1 DLVAYARKS
10 LEDRGVEFRLDAK
23 IQECKADS
31 FVVGDDN
38 EEIKAGTIVWTGG
51 VTGNSVLG
59 KSGFELTKGKVT
71 VNGDLRAHSEE
82 NIFNLGVC
90 AWVMDE
96 KAGRP
101 LPPPA
106 QAAIQ
111 QAPVCANNIKALMY
125 NQPL

>member
-1 DLVAYARKS
+1 SKVRTVNVEAAPSSLPMFDKDLVAYARKS
-10 LEDRGVEFRLDAK
+10 LADRGVELRLDAK

-71 VNGDLRAHSEE
+71 VNGDLRAPGEE
-82 NIFNLGVC
+82 NIFILGDC
-90 AWVMDE
+90 AWV
-96 KAGRP
+96 
-101 LPPPA
+101 
-106 QAAIQ
+106 
-111 QAPVCANNIKALMY
+111 
-125 NQPL
+125 